1 MEENKKKEG
10 KVQTGL
16 RIPQERYIELSELA
30 SRSGV
35 SINSLA
41 LFLIELG
48 LTVINLGTE
57 EAGRSSP
64 RIPQHTDE

>member
-1 MEENKKKEG
+1 MGENKKKEE

-16 RIPQERYIELSELA
+16 RIPQERYVELSDMA
-30 SRSGV
+30 ARSGV

-41 LFLIELG
+41 LFLIDIG
-48 LTVINLGTE
+48 LAVINRGVEE
-57 EAGRSSP
+57 EARSLP